1 MALPMAAGRS
11 FGRVVAAAG
20 HLGQGWAH
28 ALPPFDASCVSGV
41 HNSGSYID
49 FMANSMQNKMPEK
62 VKAK

>member
-1 MALPMAAGRS
+1 MARPVAAGRS
-11 FGRVVAAAG
+11 IGRAAAAG